1 MEQHKPEKP
10 FMLQQ
15 LIMHGLLA
23 GALLLC
29 GWLFPIEYKALHPRV
44 LEHAGM
50 EEAAKQALLGNQT
63 VREGSS
69 KKETAPDD
77 ALEQFIADKYSVS
90 GDESIRALLE
100 LGDEQLQEKKKGQPP
115 TLQKYPNALSAFVN
129 PTDRLHFMDILA
141 IRDGEKPEQNLYQL
155 RKLAPQYRSA
165 AALVAYLDGSRKLH
179 LNLREDL
186 LVSLQDNQTNRVERT
201 LHAFIILGTRL
212 SFEQMGEIT
221 RHTDS
226 SKALIDFA
234 KIAKIQTILY
244 PFNSY
249 DINPDKKIEAN
260 ELRGFDLGKKE
271 NFSKWAGD
279 DNVISEEE
287 WAKIP
292 EESLPII
299 GIDKKSRPGEFKDFD
314 ARSNSISRGELQE
327 AKSPLAPDK
336 IFKEIAGA
344 DRQISRKEWINLGF
358 VPLPLTKFPIIYT
371 ASVWSKNPKGVANY
385 LMKYG
390 RQGETWLA
398 QAMNGPARNSGSG
411 ALNALLERQL
421 PLSWGGA
428 SLMSV
433 ASFSYNHP
441 VWALL
446 VKYLLIGLGCF
457 VIIRAWNSFFVLT
470 AVDKESLQ
478 ALILRRRS
486 MAIALLILLF
496 AVSEPMLFQSVY
508 SSEYQIA
515 INVPQLSSTETTEP
529 LNNNNAMLAD
539 ANPLLNVILIVLFA
553 VIQIVV
559 FTTCTNKIREIMA
572 GPGDSRLKL
581 QLLENEDNLFD
592 MGLYIGIAGTALT
605 LAAKLLMGNDMIN
618 LSAAYAS
625 NIFGI
630 LCVAMVKIK
639 HLRPSRES
647 LIRDD
652 GDEANSLA

>member
-1 MEQHKPEKP
+1 
-10 FMLQQ
+10 MLQQ

-29 GWLFPIEYKALHPRV
+29 GWLFPIKYKALHPRV
-44 LEHAGM
+44 LESAGM
-50 EEAAKQALLGNQT
+50 EEMAKQSLPGSGAGG
-63 VREGSS
+63 EGRS
-69 KKETAPDD
+69 KKEPTTD
-77 ALEQFIADKYSVS
+77 ALKQFIANEYPSSEDN
-90 GDESIRALLE
+90 SIRLLLE
-100 LGDEQLQEKKKGQPP
+100 LGDEQLQQKKVETP
-115 TLQKYPNALSAFVN
+115 TLQKQSSALSIFVN
-129 PTDRLHFMDILA
+129 PTNRLHFMDILA
-141 IRDGEKPEQNLYQL
+141 GFKKPEQNLYQL

-165 AALVAYLDGSRKLH
+165 AALVAYLDGRRKLH
-179 LNLREDL
+179 SDLREDL
-186 LVSLQDNQTNRVERT
+186 LVSLRNDQTNKVERT
-201 LHAFIILGTRL
+201 LHAFITLGTRL

-221 RHTDS
+221 SHTPS
-226 SKALIDFA
+226 SMALIDFA

-249 DINPDKKIEAN
+249 DINPDNKIEAN

-271 NFSKWAGD
+271 NFSKWAKGD
-279 DNVISEEE
+279 GVISEEE

-292 EESLPII
+292 KESLPVI
-299 GIDKKSRPGEFKDFD
+299 GMGKKSRPGEFKDFD
-314 ARSNSISRGELQE
+314 VRSNSISRGELQAAE
-327 AKSPLAPDK
+327 SPLAQAE
-336 IFKEIAGA
+336 IFNEIAGV
-344 DRQISRKEWINLGF
+344 DQKISQEEWIKYGF
-358 VPLPLTKFPIIYT
+358 VPLALTKFPIIYT
-371 ASVWSKNPKGVANY
+371 ASVWSGNPEGVANY

-398 QAMNGPARNSGSG
+398 QTMNGPARKSGGG
-411 ALNALLERQL
+411 ALNALLDRQL
-421 PLSWGGA
+421 PLSWGGPA
-428 SLMSV
+428 LISV
-433 ASFSYNHP
+433 ASFSYHHP
-441 VWALL
+441 TWALL

-470 AVDKESLQ
+470 AVNKESLQ
-478 ALILRRRS
+478 TLVLRRRS

-515 INVPQLSSTETTEP
+515 INVPQLSSTEPTEP
-529 LNNNNAMLAD
+529 LNNNNAMLAS

-605 LAAKLLMGNDMIN
+605 LAAKLLMETDAIN

-630 LCVAMVKIK
+630 LCVALVKIQ

-652 GDEANSLA
+652 EDDANSSPA

>member
-1 MEQHKPEKP
+1 
-10 FMLQQ
+10 MLQQ
-15 LIMHGLLA
+15 LIMQGLLA

-29 GWLFPIEYKALHPRV
+29 GWLFPAKYKALHPRV

-50 EEAAKQALLGNQT
+50 KEAAKQGLSGSITAGA
-63 VREGSS
+63 ESS
-69 KKETAPDD
+69 KKESTPN
-77 ALEQFIADKYSVS
+77 ALKQFIANEYPPS
-90 GDESIRALLE
+90 GDNSIQRLLK
-100 LGDEQLQEKKKGQPP
+100 LGDEQLQQKKDTTP
-115 TLQKYPNALSAFVN
+115 TFQKHSSALSIFVN
-129 PTDRLHFMDILA
+129 PTNRLHFMGILA
-141 IRDGEKPEQNLYQL
+141 GFKKPEQNLYQL

-165 AALVAYLDGSRKLH
+165 AALVAYLDGRRKLH
-179 LNLREDL
+179 SDLRSDL
-186 LVSLQDNQTNRVERT
+186 LVSLQNNQTNRVEKT
-201 LHAFIILGTRL
+201 LHAFITLGTRL

-221 RHTDS
+221 SHASS

-249 DINPDKKIEAN
+249 DINPNKKIEAN

-271 NFSKWAGD
+271 KFSKWAGD

-292 EESLPII
+292 KETLPVIE
-299 GIDKKSRPGEFKDFD
+299 IDKKSRPGKFKDFD
-314 ARSNSISRGELQE
+314 IRSNSISRDELQK
-327 AKSPLAPDK
+327 AKSPLAQVE
-336 IFKEIAGA
+336 IFNVIAGA
-344 DRQISRKEWINLGF
+344 DQKISREEWVQFGF
-358 VPLPLTKFPIIYT
+358 VPLTLTKFPIIYT
-371 ASVWSKNPKGVANY
+371 ASVWSKNPEGVANY

-390 RQGETWLA
+390 RQGEAWLA
-398 QAMNGPARNSGSG
+398 QTMNGPARRSGNG

-421 PLSWGGA
+421 PLSGEGPA
-428 SLMSV
+428 LMSV

-457 VIIRAWNSFFVLT
+457 VIIRAWNSFFILT
-470 AVDKESLQ
+470 AVNRESLQ

-486 MAIALLILLF
+486 MAVALLILLF
-496 AVSEPMLFQSVY
+496 AISEPMLFQSVY

-515 INVPQLSSTETTEP
+515 INVPQLSSTETTET
-529 LNNNNAMLAD
+529 LNNNNAMLAT
-539 ANPLLNVILIVLFA
+539 ANPLLNAILIVLFA

-605 LAAKLLMGNDMIN
+605 LAAKLLMETDAIN

-630 LCVAMVKIK
+630 LCVALVKIK

-652 GDEANSLA
+652 EDGANTSPA